1 MSELKESSIV
11 TVLAV
16 IGLVFGLIGML
27 GSFIPFFG
35 VFAVLISF
43 PPAIISLLGL
53 VIAYLQSAK
62 KTFIITSFT
71 ICLIGLGVSFSQYA
85 LIVAYNESR
94 KESSEQAS
102 PNSLDKPTSNKE
114 RNNTQELSQSESIV
128 ENLEKAPLNKSEVNN
143 GKITDLDKAE
153 SSENQFLE
161 ILNQA
166 KEIDNQLERSQRK
179 AVEDFNRS
187 LLEYNE
193 NNKIIIENTVKQ
205 MKELENQYQN

>member
-16 IGLVFGLIGML
+16 IGLVFGLLGML
-27 GSFIPFFG
+27 GSFIPVLG
-35 VFAVLISF
+35 VFAVFISF
-43 PPAIISLLGL
+43 PSAIVSLLGL
-53 VIAYLQSAK
+53 IISYLQGAK

-94 KESSEQAS
+94 KESSEPVS
-102 PNSLDKPTSNKE
+102 PTSLSKPMSSKE
-114 RNNTQELSQSESIV
+114 TNSTKELNQYERII
-128 ENLEKAPLNKSEVNN
+128 ENLKKNQSNKSDDNK
-143 GKITDLDKAE
+143 GKITDLGKAE
-153 SSENQFLE
+153 SSENPFLE

-187 LLEYNE
+187 VLEYNE
-193 NNKIIIENTVKQ
+193 NNKRIIENTVKQ